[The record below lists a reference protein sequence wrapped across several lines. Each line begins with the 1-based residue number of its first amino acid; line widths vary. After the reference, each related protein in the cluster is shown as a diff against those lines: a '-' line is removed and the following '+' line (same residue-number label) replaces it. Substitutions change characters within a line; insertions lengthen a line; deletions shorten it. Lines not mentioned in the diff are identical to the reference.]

1 MDKPNGERE
10 KENIPPYFSS
20 VTFSNFIEAHRRTQ
34 PTRFDRSIM
43 SNVAGGDQA
52 RILKALRFFGLSDEE
67 DRPTKAFEGL
77 ESLDGDQM
85 QAAWAALLRQAY
97 PFLFS
102 GFDLEKA
109 THSQLEERFREQ
121 AIQGDTVRKAVG
133 FFIGMARLAGL
144 SLSPYFKTMR
154 ARGPRMARK
163 SPQRPTSQ
171 KTERRSRGFV
181 PPTLPPS
188 NVSEAKRVEFKKGGQ
203 AKLLV
208 WGDVFDLTPEE
219 RAALFSWVDAMTQYE
234 NESAKDA

>member
-1 MDKPNGERE
+1 MDKGNGERE
-10 KENIPPYFSS
+10 KENIPPYFSA

-52 RILKALRFFGLSDEE
+52 KILKALRFFGLSNEE
-67 DRPTKAFEGL
+67 DRPTEAFQEL
-77 ESLDGDQM
+77 ESLDADHM
-85 QAAWAALLRQAY
+85 QGAWAELLRQAY

-121 AIQGDTVRKAVG
+121 GIQGDTVRKAVG
-133 FFIGMARLAGL
+133 FFIGMARLAGV
-144 SLSPYFKTMR
+144 SLSPYFRAMR

-163 SPQRPTSQ
+163 APTRVAKKAEARSTVARSSPLSA
-171 KTERRSRGFV
+171 
-181 PPTLPPS
+181 
-188 NVSEAKRVEFKKGGQ
+188 NVSEAKRVQFKNGGQ

-219 RAALFSWVDAMTQYE
+219 RVALFSWVDAMTRYE
-234 NESAKDA
+234 NESTDNP